1 MTTTHTELFLQEFV
15 NPLYEKYEDDPRFT
29 FTDEDGEKMW
39 DLQYAFIQECQTDN
53 LFEPILWEEEDGREL
68 VIGFR
73 VNGKPQFVLVDAQYS
88 KKDNGAPMLM
98 MMTDA
103 QKYFMESGE
112 KVSLIA
118 YVGFD
123 DVYAEEVN

>member
-1 MTTTHTELFLQEFV
+1 MTTATELFDQEFIQ
-15 NPLYEKYEDDPRFT
+15 PLYDKYEEDPRFT
-29 FTDEDGEKMW
+29 LTDDDGETVL
-39 DLQYAFIQECQTDN
+39 DLQYALLQECEHDN
-53 LFEPILWEEEDGREL
+53 LFEPLLYEEEDGREL

-88 KKDNGAPMLM
+88 KKDNGAPLLM
-98 MMTDA
+98 TMTDA

-123 DVYAEEVN
+123 DVYAEEVD

>member
-1 MTTTHTELFLQEFV
+1 MTTATELFDQEFIQ
-15 NPLYEKYEDDPRFT
+15 PLYDKYEEDPRFT
-29 FTDEDGEKMW
+29 LTDDDGETVL
-39 DLQYAFIQECQTDN
+39 DLQYALLQECEHDN
-53 LFEPILWEEEDGREL
+53 LFEPLLYEEEDGREL

-88 KKDNGAPMLM
+88 KKDNGAPLLM
-98 MMTDA
+98 TMTDA